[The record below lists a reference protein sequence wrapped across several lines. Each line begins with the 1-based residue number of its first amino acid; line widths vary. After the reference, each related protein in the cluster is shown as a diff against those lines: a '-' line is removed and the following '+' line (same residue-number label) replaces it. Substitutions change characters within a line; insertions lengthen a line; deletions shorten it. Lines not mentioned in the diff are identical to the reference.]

1 MATTQAEVLDLITQ
15 VSAIKNSDQFLMVKS
30 NANGTVTAAKIT
42 AELLRAYLAAGYAV
56 TIDEDGY
63 ICIGGV
69 RTEYRIVIPEG
80 GGGSFDEQ
88 GRYIIEADGQR
99 YLIPTTLL
107 TTPNAPTISKTSYTI
122 VTGTFDVAVTNNALG
137 STMYYK
143 LDNAANWTAITQ
155 DKVVIDSGFTNS
167 GNNSTH
173 SVTLKLKAIL
183 NGEESGESTYSIN
196 VTPKVAAGSITV
208 SPSNDPYATEAT
220 ITFGASPTTGAT
232 SSYKLTSAPWTE
244 FDTGTTV
251 KTITV
256 NESATA
262 NTYQL
267 KATKAYHADADIVG
281 NTAFTLNKPK
291 IYWAVVDTL
300 PTTDAE
306 VKALANALK
315 RDTFPTITLPS
326 SGVQGKKLV
335 LAYNKATVGKDV
347 TGLKMGGFDYE
358 FSLSTVGTFRL
369 CTVSGLAASA
379 AGLTAI
385 YS

>member
-1 MATTQAEVLDLITQ
+1 MVTQAEVLDLFTQ

-56 TIDEDGY
+56 TIDQDGY

-69 RTEYRIVIPEG
+69 RTEYRIVIPEGG

-122 VTGTFDVAVTNNALG
+122 VTGTFDVAVTNNTAG

-143 LDNAANWTAITQ
+143 LDNAASWTAITQ
-155 DKVVIDSGFTNS
+155 NKVVIDSGFSNS

-196 VTPKVAAGSITV
+196 VTPKAAAGTVSV

-232 SSYKLTSAPWTE
+232 TSYKAGSSSWTE
-244 FDTGTTV
+244 FDNATHA
-251 KTITV
+251 ITV
-256 NESATA
+256 YESASA
-262 NTYQL
+262 NTYQV
-267 KATKAYHADADIVG
+267 KAAKGSYADSDVVG
-281 NTAFTLNKPK
+281 NTAYTLNKPK

-335 LAYNKATVGKDV
+335 LAYNRTTVGKDV

-358 FSLSTVGTFRL
+358 FTISTVGTFRL